1 MTIQDLDSGTVVP
14 GLLALPSVGL
24 IRSPLQSVGGVEKD
38 SQLERRAAE
47 KTTSAKALR
56 TEGAI
61 PRGSWHQ
68 YCPHFTT
75 KEAKAARVGNY
86 LKSELIGFQTF
97 LPNRTHFR
105 LTKSPSLSRW
115 DQVQGFCH
123 FSFTISKRVPEK
135 CLFLLY

>member
-1 MTIQDLDSGTVVP
+1 MNSMENKRRGPLLQIRLTIQDLDSGTVVP

-24 IRSPLQSVGGVEKD
+24 IRSPLQSFVGGVGKD

-56 TEGAI
+56 IEGAS

-68 YCPHFTT
+68 YGPHFTT

-86 LKSELIGFQTF
+86 LKS
-97 LPNRTHFR
+97 
-105 LTKSPSLSRW
+105 LS
-115 DQVQGFCH
+115 
-123 FSFTISKRVPEK
+123 
-135 CLFLLY
+135 